1 MQIVEWYDELLR
13 LTDSPV
19 VRLNRAVAVGEADG
33 PQAGLAA
40 LADVDPDLPRYA
52 AVAAYLHERAGDLDA
67 RRRAVRRGLPRRDQ
81 RAGARPPHPRGRAG
95 AAAAASVSAATG
107 CGPRP
112 ASGVLAC
119 GGMAI
124 RAVVFDIGGVL
135 EITPAMDF
143 DARWENDLGLPT
155 GTVFQRL
162 GDVFAAGS
170 LGEVTEAEVLEAVRD
185 RLEVGPEKADEMM
198 AIVWEQYLG
207 TANTELIAWA
217 RRLRPRPQDRHPEQ
231 QLRGGA

>member
-1 MQIVEWYDELLR
+1 
-13 LTDSPV
+13 
-19 VRLNRAVAVGEADG
+19 
-33 PQAGLAA
+33 
-40 LADVDPDLPRYA
+40 
-52 AVAAYLHERAGDLDA
+52 
-67 RRRAVRRGLPRRDQ
+67 
-81 RAGARPPHPRGRAG
+81 
-95 AAAAASVSAATG
+95 
-107 CGPRP
+107 
-112 ASGVLAC
+112 
-119 GGMAI
+119 MAI

-217 RRLRPRPQDRHPEQ
+217 RGLRPGHRTGI
-231 QLRGGA
+231 LSNSFVGAREREHAAYGFGDLVDVLVYSHEIGVAKPDPRAYETVCERLGVSPGEAAFLDDVEGAVNGARAVGMDAVHYRDNAQAIGELESLIASTT